1 MNDVVFRNYTRM
13 MTRAKKLYFRG
24 FPFPVPI
31 IETAIAFGTMYLYWK
46 YLMGLIPT
54 WIPVIGTNP
63 LIQLLLGFALAAGG
77 FLLVK
82 VRTSDNRPLL
92 YGVLGFVRSRTGK
105 KVYNPRTGKSAAR
118 KTYAIQEKEL
128 SRG

>member
-31 IETAIAFGTMYLYWK
+31 VESALALGVMYIYWK
-46 YLMGLIPT
+46 YLMGLIPS
-54 WIPVIGTNP
+54 WIPFLGTNA
-63 LIQLLLGFALAAGG
+63 LLQMLLGVALAAGG

-92 YGVLGFVRSRTGK
+92 YGVLGFLRSKAGK
-105 KVYNPRTGKSAAR
+105 KVYNPRTGQSAAR
-118 KTYAIQEKEL
+118 RPFAIQEREL